1 MFENVGKMFKKMV
14 KQEPIEE
21 VESKEAAKERLQLV
35 LMQDRANVSA
45 DFLELMKQ
53 EIIDVIKKYIEVDE
67 NAIDVRLTTQVN
79 SDGTNGAPLLYANIP
94 ILNIKNE
101 AKADKNREL
110 ESKLEKAVE
119 SVEKT
124 TPEVATDEIN
134 KEENVLIDEVILKEL
149 NGEEDQKEEIIQDEQ
164 EATADILKDI
174 DELYYDDEDDDD
186 VTFDDLL
193 KAAEEADAENSEVS
207 NTIADLEK
215 STTINETEEAQ
226 KIINDEVE
234 KIQENINNKVE
245 ESEQNKEID
254 HEEQTDEQS
263 SEKEEEEK
271 EEEQNEQS
279 SEEVKKAV
287 KKNTTKKSSSKAKSK
302 TKKISS
308 KSKK

>member
-193 KAAEEADAENSEVS
+193 KAAEEADAEDSEVA
-207 NTIADLEK
+207 NTITDLEK
-215 STTINETEEAQ
+215 STTVNETEEAQ
-226 KIINDEVE
+226 KINNDEVE
-234 KIQENINNKVE
+234 KIQENINSKVE

-254 HEEQTDEQS
+254 HEEQINQ
-263 SEKEEEEK
+263 EEK
-271 EEEQNEQS
+271 TDEQS

-302 TKKISS
+302 TKKVSS

>member
-193 KAAEEADAENSEVS
+193 KAAEEADAEDSEVA
-207 NTIADLEK
+207 NTITDLEK
-215 STTINETEEAQ
+215 STTVNETEESQ
-226 KIINDEVE
+226 KINNDEVE